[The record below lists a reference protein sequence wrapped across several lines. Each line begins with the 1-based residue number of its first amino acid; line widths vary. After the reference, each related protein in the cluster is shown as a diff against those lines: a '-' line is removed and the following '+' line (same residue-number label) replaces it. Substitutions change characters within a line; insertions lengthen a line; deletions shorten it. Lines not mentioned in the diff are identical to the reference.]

1 MNILIR
7 PLCIDDAAV
16 SYKWRNNPEI
26 WKHTGGHYSTEITE
40 QIESDWLKAT
50 LGDETKSRFAIL
62 VDHEYV
68 GNVQLTDIQVNDTAQ
83 FHIFIGNQAYWGKG
97 VAKEATYQIL
107 VYAKEVLKLR
117 SVFLEVKA
125 ENIAAVKAYEKNGF
139 LVTDSKNDF
148 LTMLCKLEDLPAPVV
163 SIFCLVY
170 NHEAFIGQTLESFLM
185 QKTNFTTQI
194 VIGEDCSTDG
204 SRRVILDFAKKY
216 PGKFKLLLHN
226 TNIGAL
232 NNQQV
237 VFEHCDGKYI
247 AMCEGDDY
255 WTDPLKLQK
264 QVDFLESNP
273 DFSVSFTNTAIVNEF
288 SEIIDEKSIP
298 NFEKSIY
305 THLDMPIF
313 APTLTRVMR
322 NVFTDKERIKDLNAD
337 TMVLVWASKFGKLH
351 YLDEVTSAYRKH
363 QGGVWSLSS
372 ELSKKKMFIKSRL
385 NCLKIVAPVLYVKF
399 YKAIYIQ
406 LLNLKK
412 STEDVEVYIQE
423 TMVQFKQ
430 YQLMHKK
437 HLTFKQKL
445 FLPIINA
452 LVLNATKSGYYHK
465 MVKKLIYTL

>member
-194 VIGEDCSTDG
+194 VLGEDCSTDG